1 MKLRMTDQLHIS
13 SVSKDTLA
21 PGMEIEVSDSLGN
34 ELLKKHPDKV
44 EQIKEKAE
52 RKPRNKAEK
61 PDANK

>member
-13 SVSKDTLA
+13 SVSKDTLT
-21 PGMEIEVSDSLGN
+21 PGMEIAVSDALGA

-44 EQIKEKAE
+44 EQIQEKAE
-52 RKPRNKAEK
+52 RRPKNKADK

>member
-1 MKLRMTDQLHIS
+1 MKLRMTEQLHIS
-13 SVSKDTLA
+13 SVSRDTLA
-21 PGMEIEVSDSLGN
+21 PGAEIEVSDALGE

-44 EQIKEKAE
+44 ERMKAE